1 MLPFLSSC
9 NRVCI
14 LTVGAVPPPGPVP
27 APGRLPDNPPGRLSE
42 SAGRPGA
49 VAHAEQLVH
58 VVHVAVLSHVSESC
72 IRVMYPRYVSESCIR
87 VIRRMIRVAGPIR
100 WLRLDGAA
108 RTWPAPA
115 VDGPVPSRGPPRAN
129 PPAAAPAAQ
138 AASLAR
144 PATAAPP
151 PGSRGG
157 GGIRRQSRHAATR
170 GRSRCLSVMQAD
182 GRHAHSCSGGRQA
195 RKQGGTRTRRRGAG
209 SAAREIGRCRPE
221 SRRTSHV
228 ALVTCALVTCA
239 LVTCV
244 LVMYALV
251 TSHQS
256 HAQLLRLLLVRSGP
270 RPTD

>member
-157 GGIRRQSRHAATR
+157 GGDQTAEPSRGHPRPEPMLVCDA
-170 GRSRCLSVMQAD
+170 GR
-182 GRHAHSCSGGRQA
+182 RQA
-195 RKQGGTRTRRRGAG
+195 RPQLLRRTAGTQAGGDENA
-209 SAAREIGRCRPE
+209 AARGGVGG
-221 SRRTSHV
+221 SRDRAVS
-228 ALVTCALVTCA
+228 AR
-239 LVTCV
+239 
-244 LVMYALV
+244 V
-251 TSHQS
+251 TSH
-256 HAQLLRLLLVRSGP
+256 
-270 RPTD
+270 

>member
-157 GGIRRQSRHAATR
+157 GGGS
-170 GRSRCLSVMQAD
+170 D
-182 GRHAHSCSGGRQA
+182 GRAV
-195 RKQGGTRTRRRGAG
+195 TRPPEAGAD
-209 SAAREIGRCRPE
+209 AC
-221 SRRTSHV
+221 
-228 ALVTCALVTCA
+228 L
-239 LVTCV
+239 
-244 LVMYALV
+244 
-251 TSHQS
+251 
-256 HAQLLRLLLVRSGP
+256 
-270 RPTD
+270 